1 MRTMIGKGMIKIR
14 RGLDIPLAG
23 APEQSI
29 AREFS
34 PRNVALVGAD
44 YIGMKPTMAVA
55 EGDTVAKG
63 QALFTDKKCEGV
75 VYTAP
80 ASGRVSAI
88 NRGARR
94 VFQSIVIEVDESVD
108 AVRWDAIARDELV
121 SLSSE
126 AVKARL
132 LESGEWTALRVRPFN
147 KVADPATTPAGVFV
161 TAMDTRPH
169 AVNPEWV
176 IAEQSESFV
185 AGQEVLAALVD
196 CPVHVCVAAG
206 SQAPVAAH
214 DRVQAAEF
222 SGPHPAGL
230 AGTHV
235 HFLQGASLTKLA
247 WTIDYQDVIAIGNLF
262 LRGEV
267 DTSRAISVSG
277 PAATN
282 PEIIRTA
289 RGADI
294 EAITAGNQA
303 VGENRLIS
311 GAVLGGRGV
320 QAHSAYLG
328 RYHNQVSILSEGRDR
343 VFMGWLAPGTKKHSA
358 MGIYLSSLFGRKP
371 LAMTTTTNGSER
383 AMVPVGAYERVM
395 PLDVLPTQLLRA
407 LLVGDTETAQALG
420 CLELDEEDL
429 ALCTYVCP
437 GKYEYGPV
445 LRDNLARIEK
455 EG

>member
-94 VFQSIVIEVDESVD
+94 VFQSIVIEVDDSIDSVG
-108 AVRWDAIARDELV
+108 WDVIAREELV
-121 SLSSE
+121 SLPSE

-169 AVNPEWV
+169 AVNPE
-176 IAEQSESFV
+176 
-185 AGQEVLAALVD
+185 
-196 CPVHVCVAAG
+196 
-206 SQAPVAAH
+206 
-214 DRVQAAEF
+214 R
-222 SGPHPAGL
+222 
-230 AGTHV
+230 
-235 HFLQGASLTKLA
+235 
-247 WTIDYQDVIAIGNLF
+247 
-262 LRGEV
+262 
-267 DTSRAISVSG
+267 
-277 PAATN
+277 
-282 PEIIRTA
+282 II
-289 RGADI
+289 
-294 EAITAGNQA
+294 
-303 VGENRLIS
+303 
-311 GAVLGGRGV
+311 
-320 QAHSAYLG
+320 
-328 RYHNQVSILSEGRDR
+328 
-343 VFMGWLAPGTKKHSA
+343 KHA
-358 MGIYLSSLFGRKP
+358 
-371 LAMTTTTNGSER
+371 
-383 AMVPVGAYERVM
+383 
-395 PLDVLPTQLLRA
+395 
-407 LLVGDTETAQALG
+407 
-420 CLELDEEDL
+420 
-429 ALCTYVCP
+429 
-437 GKYEYGPV
+437 
-445 LRDNLARIEK
+445 
-455 EG
+455 

>member
-1 MRTMIGKGMIKIR
+1 MIKIR

-44 YIGMKPTMAVA
+44 YIGMKPTMAVS
-55 EGDTVAKG
+55 EGDIVAKG
-63 QALFTDKKCEGV
+63 QALFSDKKCEGV
-75 VYTAP
+75 VYAAP

-94 VFQSIVIEVDESVD
+94 VFQSVVIEVDDSVEP
-108 AVRWDAIARDELV
+108 VRWEPIAHADIGA
-121 SLSSE
+121 LSAD

-147 KVADPATTPAGVFV
+147 KVADPASSPSGVFV

-176 IAEQSESFV
+176 IAEHAASFL
-185 AGQEVLAALVD
+185 AGQEAIALLAD
-196 CPVHVCVAAG
+196 CPIYVCVAAG
-206 SQAPVAAH
+206 SQAPIAENA
-214 DRVQAAEF
+214 RIQAAEF

-235 HFLQGASLTKLA
+235 HFLQGASLKKLA

-262 LRGEV
+262 LKGEV
-267 DTSRAISVSG
+267 DTSRVVSVSG
-277 PAATN
+277 PAATK
-282 PEIIRTA
+282 PEIIRTS

-294 EAITAGNQA
+294 ESVTAGNQA
-303 VGENRLIS
+303 GGENRLIS
-311 GAVLGGRGV
+311 GSVLGGRAV

-328 RYHNQVSILSEGRDR
+328 RFHNQISLLSEGRDR
-343 VFMGWLAPGTKKHSA
+343 VFMGWLSAGTKKHSA
-358 MGIYLSSLFGRKP
+358 MGIYLSSLFGKQP
-371 LAMTTTTNGSER
+371 ISMTTTTNGSER

>member
-1 MRTMIGKGMIKIR
+1 MIKIR

-23 APEQSI
+23 TPEQTI
-29 AREFS
+29 GGAAL
-34 PRNVALVGAD
+34 PRHVALVGAD
-44 YIGMKPTMAVA
+44 YIGMKPTMLVS
-55 EGDTVAKG
+55 EGDSVAKG
-63 QALFTDKKCEGV
+63 QALFADKKCEGV

-80 ASGRVSAI
+80 ASGRVTAV

-94 VFQSIVIEVDESVD
+94 VFQSLVIEVDD
-108 AVRWDAIARDELV
+108 AVEPRTWDAVSAEQAGLLTGDE
-121 SLSSE
+121 
-126 AVKARL
+126 VKARL
-132 LESGEWTALRVRPFN
+132 LESGEWTAIKARPFS
-147 KVADPATTPAGVFV
+147 KIADPSTNPSGLFV

-169 AVNPEWV
+169 AVDPDLV
-176 IAEQSESFV
+176 IGEQSEAFV
-185 AGQEVLAALVD
+185 LGQELLAKMVD
-196 CPVHVCVAAG
+196 CPVYVCVAPT
-206 SQAPVAAH
+206 SNVPVAAH
-214 DRVQAAEF
+214 ERIVSAAF
-222 SGPHPAGL
+222 DGPHPAGL

-247 WTIDYQDVIAIGNLF
+247 WTIDYQDVIAIGRLF
-262 LRGEV
+262 LDGVLFV
-267 DTSRAISVSG
+267 DRVVSISG
-277 PAATN
+277 PAALT
-282 PEIIRTA
+282 PQIIRTR
-289 RGADI
+289 RGADM
-294 EAITAGNQA
+294 EALVAGQQSP
-303 VGENRLIS
+303 GENRLIS
-311 GAVLGGRGV
+311 GSVLGGRRV

-328 RYHNQVSILSEGRDR
+328 RFHNQISLLAEGRDR
-343 VFMGWLAPGTKKHSA
+343 VLAGWLSPGVSKHSV
-358 MGIYLSSLFGRKP
+358 MGIYLSSLFGRRP

>member
-1 MRTMIGKGMIKIR
+1 MIKIR

-55 EGDTVAKG
+55 EGDIVAKG

-75 VYTAP
+75 TYTAP

-94 VFQSIVIEVDESVD
+94 VFQSIVIEIDDSVEP
-108 AVRWDAIARDELV
+108 VRWDAVASADIDSLTSDE
-121 SLSSE
+121 
-126 AVKARL
+126 VKERL
-132 LESGEWTALRVRPFN
+132 TASGEWTALRVRPFN
-147 KVADPATTPAGVFV
+147 KVADPATSPSGIFV

-169 AVNPEWV
+169 AVDPEWV
-176 IAEQSESFV
+176 IAEQGAAFV
-185 AGQEVLAALVD
+185 AGQQILALLAD
-196 CPVHVCVAAG
+196 CPVYVCVAAG
-206 SQAPVAAH
+206 SQAPIAKNP
-214 DRVQAAEF
+214 RVQANEF
-222 SGPHPAGL
+222 AGPHPAGL

-247 WTIDYQDVIAIGNLF
+247 WTIGYQDVIAIGNLF
-262 LRGEV
+262 LHGEI
-267 DTSRAISVSG
+267 DTSRVVAVSG
-277 PAATN
+277 PAATK
-282 PEIIRTA
+282 PEVVRTA

-294 EAITAGNQA
+294 EAVTAGNQEG
-303 VGENRLIS
+303 GENRLIS
-311 GAVLGGRGV
+311 GSVLGGRSV

-328 RYHNQVSILSEGRDR
+328 RFHNQISILAEGRDR
-343 VFMGWLAPGTKKHSA
+343 IFMGWLAAGTKKHSA
-358 MGIYLSSLFGRKP
+358 MGIYLSSLFGTKP
-371 LAMTTTTNGSER
+371 LSMTTTTNGSER

-395 PLDVLPTQLLRA
+395 PLDILPTQLLRA

>member
-1 MRTMIGKGMIKIR
+1 MR
-14 RGLDIPLAG
+14 
-23 APEQSI
+23 
-29 AREFS
+29 
-34 PRNVALVGAD
+34 
-44 YIGMKPTMAVA
+44 
-55 EGDTVAKG
+55 
-63 QALFTDKKCEGV
+63 GV

-94 VFQSIVIEVDESVD
+94 VFQSIVIEVDDSIDSVG
-108 AVRWDAIARDELV
+108 WDVIAREELA
-121 SLSSE
+121 SLPSE

-206 SQAPVAAH
+206 SQVPVAAH

-235 HFLQGASLTKLA
+235 HFLQGASLSKLA

-267 DTSRAISVSG
+267 DTSRVISVSG

-303 VGENRLIS
+303 GGENRLIS

-343 VFMGWLAPGTKKHSA
+343 IFMGWLAPGTKKA
-358 MGIYLSSLFGRKP
+358 FCDGYLSLQP
-371 LAMTTTTNGSER
+371 LWPEAARYDNNHERIRACNGAR
-383 AMVPVGAYERVM
+383 RR
-395 PLDVLPTQLLRA
+395 LRA
-407 LLVGDTETAQALG
+407 RDAARCVADATPSRIVGG
-420 CLELDEEDL
+420 
-429 ALCTYVCP
+429 
-437 GKYEYGPV
+437 
-445 LRDNLARIEK
+445 RH
-455 EG
+455 

>member
-44 YIGMKPTMAVA
+44 YIGMKPTMAVS
-55 EGDTVAKG
+55 EGDIVSKG
-63 QALFTDKKCEGV
+63 QTLFTDKKCEGV
-75 VYTAP
+75 AYTAP
-80 ASGRVSAI
+80 ASGRVVAI

-94 VFQSIVIEVDESVD
+94 VFQSLVIEIDESTEPM
-108 AVRWDAIARDELV
+108 RWDAIAREAIT
-121 SLSSE
+121 SLTAE
-126 AVKARL
+126 TVKSRL
-132 LESGEWTALRVRPFN
+132 LESGEWTSLRVRPFN
-147 KVADPATTPAGVFV
+147 KVADPSTEPAGIFV

-169 AVNPEWV
+169 AVNPDWV
-176 IAEQSESFV
+176 IAENADAFV
-185 AGQEVLAALVD
+185 VGQEILAALSEA
-196 CPVHVCVAAG
+196 PVHVCVAAG
-206 SQAPVAAH
+206 SEVPVAGH
-214 DRVQAAEF
+214 QRVHVAEF
-222 SGPHPAGL
+222 AGPHPAGL
-230 AGTHV
+230 AGTHI

-247 WTIDYQDVIAIGNLF
+247 WTIDYQDVIAMGNLF
-262 LRGEV
+262 LNGEIDSARV
-267 DTSRAISVSG
+267 VSVSG
-277 PAATN
+277 PAVSN
-282 PEIIRTA
+282 PEIVRTS
-289 RGADI
+289 RGADM
-294 EAITAGNQA
+294 EALTAGNQ
-303 VGENRLIS
+303 VSGENRLIS
-311 GAVLGGRGV
+311 GSVLGGRSV

-328 RYHNQVSILSEGRDR
+328 RFHNQVSLLSEGRDR
-343 VFMGWLAPGTKKHSA
+343 AFMGWLSPGAKKHSA
-358 MGIYLSSLFGRKP
+358 MGIYLSSLFGKKP

>member
-1 MRTMIGKGMIKIR
+1 MIKIR

-44 YIGMKPTMAVA
+44 YVGMKPTMAVA
-55 EGDTVAKG
+55 EGDVVAKG

-94 VFQSIVIEVDESVD
+94 VFQSLVIDVDDSV
-108 AVRWDAIARDELV
+108 APLQWDSVAREDIA
-121 SLSSE
+121 SLSSD

-132 LESGEWTALRVRPFN
+132 LESGEWAALRVRPFT
-147 KVADPATTPAGVFV
+147 KVADPATAPAGVFV

-169 AVNPEWV
+169 AINPEWV
-176 IAEQSESFV
+176 IAEKADAFLV
-185 AGQEVLAALVD
+185 GQEVLAALVD

-214 DRVQAAEF
+214 ERVKSAEF

-235 HFLQGASLTKLA
+235 HFLQGASVTKLA

-262 LRGEV
+262 LNGEV
-267 DTSRAISVSG
+267 DATRVVSVSG
-277 PAATN
+277 PAAAK
-282 PEIIRTA
+282 PEIIRTV

-303 VGENRLIS
+303 GGENRLIS
-311 GAVLGGRGV
+311 GSVLGGRGV

-328 RYHNQVSILSEGRDR
+328 RFHNQISLLSEGRDR
-343 VFMGWLAPGTKKHSA
+343 VFMGWLAPGAKKHSA
-358 MGIYLSSLFGRKP
+358 MGIYLSSLFGKKP